1 MLNILK
7 IFTALFETLRKSNY
21 LKKYFIY
28 ITNIAPIITVYASM
42 EINFNWIKM
51 FLFRFKHLRL
61 KDLR

>member
-28 ITNIAPIITVYASM
+28 ITNIAPIITVYASI
-42 EINFNWIKM
+42 EINLN
-51 FLFRFKHLRL
+51 
-61 KDLR
+61 